1 MRVLKI
7 LSVGHCSFL
16 VAAVAGARSDVR
28 EPPQHPAPRVQP
40 QRHVPKNCERPLPSL
55 IHGSVTL
62 RSLSLAQLPDA
73 SFACVRLARLQLRR
87 AEDFKFWFRRYKD
100 VSRRLVPTDADLL
113 PEADKVSATRPL
125 ISITHLRHQFYQRS
139 IPTKWAEAKAEG
151 LCGGWM
157 WQAALGEAWAPFFA
171 ELLTE
176 EEEAKLTAE
185 G

>member
-1 MRVLKI
+1 
-7 LSVGHCSFL
+7 
-16 VAAVAGARSDVR
+16 
-28 EPPQHPAPRVQP
+28 
-40 QRHVPKNCERPLPSL
+40 
-55 IHGSVTL
+55 
-62 RSLSLAQLPDA
+62 
-73 SFACVRLARLQLRR
+73 LQLRR

-113 PEADKVSATRPL
+113 PEADKVSSTRLL
-125 ISITHLRHQFYQRS
+125 IPCSQSSETPVVS
-139 IPTKWAEAKAEG
+139 KKWAEAVAEG

>member
-1 MRVLKI
+1 M
-7 LSVGHCSFL
+7 
-16 VAAVAGARSDVR
+16 
-28 EPPQHPAPRVQP
+28 
-40 QRHVPKNCERPLPSL
+40 PL
-55 IHGSVTL
+55 T
-62 RSLSLAQLPDA
+62 
-73 SFACVRLARLQLRR
+73 RLQLRR

-113 PEADKVSATRPL
+113 PEADKVSSIRLP
-125 ISITHLRHQFYQRS
+125 ISCSQSPETS
-139 IPTKWAEAKAEG
+139 VVSKKWAEAEAEG